1 MSAVSAEARA
11 RDPRS
16 GGHGPPTPTLEHWD
30 DLDARRDEWSALAIE
45 AGNLFATWEWAD
57 AWRRH
62 AGGGGAPQVFA
73 IRDGDGPPAAIL
85 PLWLATSRRLRLVR
99 FIGHGAGDHLG
110 PICAPGAE
118 AAAVRGLEHAMAKFA
133 PGWDILLAENL
144 PGPAPWEKM
153 LAGRALRREV
163 SPNVPIDGRSWDEY
177 VTSRS
182 PKLRR
187 DIRGHERRLARDH
200 IVRYRLAEQPERLQ
214 RDLDV
219 LFSLHAMR
227 WGPESRALGPARR
240 AFHGDFA
247 ARALER
253 GWLRL
258 WFLEVDGS
266 PVAAWYGFR
275 FAGAEWFYQ
284 GGRDPAWEAAS
295 VGSVLLVH
303 TLREAFQDGLREYK
317 MLRGDEAYKGRFAS
331 EACEVLTMA
340 IGRGVRGRAGVRIA
354 AAAADHGALAG
365 TLRVGLGRA
374 RWRALGGAG

>member
-1 MSAVSAEARA
+1 M
-11 RDPRS
+11 
-16 GGHGPPTPTLEHWD
+16 
-30 DLDARRDEWSALAIE
+30 AIE

-62 AGGGGAPQVFA
+62 VAAAGAPHVFA
-73 IRDGDGPPAAIL
+73 VRGSDGSSTAIL
-85 PLWLATSRRLRLVR
+85 PLWLAASRRLRMLR
-99 FIGHGAGDHLG
+99 FIGHGVSDHLG

-118 AAAVRGLEHAMAKFA
+118 AGAVGGLVRALAELA
-133 PGWDILLAENL
+133 PRWDILLAENL
-144 PGPAPWEKM
+144 PGPARWEDM
-153 LAGRALRREV
+153 LGGRTLRRDV
-163 SPNVPIDGRSWDEY
+163 SSSVPIAGQSWAEY
-177 VTSRS
+177 LASRS
-182 PKLRR
+182 GKLRR
-187 DIRGHERRLARDH
+187 LRTYERRLARDH
-200 IVRYRLAEQPERLQ
+200 TVRYRLAEQPERLQ
-214 RDLDV
+214 RDLDL

-227 WGPESRALGPARR
+227 WGPQSRALGPARR

-266 PVAAWYGFR
+266 TVAAWYGFR
-275 FAGAEWFYQ
+275 FAGAEWAYQ

-295 VGSVLLVH
+295 VGSVLLAH

-317 MLRGDEAYKGRFAS
+317 MLRGDEAYKGRFAPD
-331 EACEVLTMA
+331 AREVLTIA
-340 IGRGVRGRAGVRIA
+340 IGRGVRGRAGVRMA
-354 AAAADHGALAG
+354 AAAADHRAVAR